1 MNERGNN
8 VGLSVSIGIRA
19 VVAYGWVTTDG
30 VCLRKPLAGEN
41 GTLFDTPEFRNVA
54 MAARNYLLENTAEN
68 LVNNR
73 GFE

>member
-1 MNERGNN
+1 MGGSPP
-8 VGLSVSIGIRA
+8 VGFAFES
-19 VVAYGWVTTDG
+19 
-30 VCLRKPLAGEN
+30 PLAGEN

-54 MAARNYLLENTAEN
+54 MAARNYLLENTVEN